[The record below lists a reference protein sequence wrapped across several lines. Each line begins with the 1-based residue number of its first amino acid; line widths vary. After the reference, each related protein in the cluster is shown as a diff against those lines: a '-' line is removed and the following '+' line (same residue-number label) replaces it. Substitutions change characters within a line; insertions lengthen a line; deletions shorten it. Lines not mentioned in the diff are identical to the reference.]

1 MSTTKKAAETAEN
14 TEVSAAETTADTATT
29 VTIEKSQLDK
39 LLGMYDE
46 LQELKKSMPTDSK
59 AEKIK
64 QDKELVKLIEKAN
77 KESEELVEYIAPTG
91 SIKSN
96 KNIEVNINGVQY
108 TVPRGVKTNIPRKVA
123 EIIDNSIK
131 QAEFAQGVQD
141 KAEGDNEIVGTYGN
155 YQLDTDRGFELL
167 VPAPYD
173 RIYEAY
179 CAAQIDRDYEEAE
192 RYSVDMSVY
201 NQLRQDF
208 GVWWFRTHP
217 QKKRYNFHIG

>member
-1 MSTTKKAAETAEN
+1 MTLEKVIARVRNLKSGYDVSDEN
-14 TEVSAAETTADTATT
+14 IIRYINEVE
-29 VTIEKSQLDK
+29 
-39 LLGMYDE
+39 M
-46 LQELKKSMPTDSK
+46 
-59 AEKIK
+59 
-64 QDKELVKLIEKAN
+64 
-77 KESEELVEYIAPTG
+77 
-91 SIKSN
+91 
-96 KNIEVNINGVQY
+96 
-108 TVPRGVKTNIPRKVA
+108 
-123 EIIDNSIK
+123 EIISNVISNR
-131 QAEFAQGVQD
+131 
-141 KAEGDNEIVGTYGN
+141 EGDNEIVGTYGN

-208 GVWWFRTHP
+208 GVWWFKTHA